1 MGAPFD
7 IQRRMLTVEDYR
19 RMGEVGIFGKHDR
32 VELVEGEL
40 IQMAPIGPSHARAV
54 IFLTKE
60 FVLQLGD
67 RAYASVQASFSLPP
81 LNEFEPDL
89 AIVTAEWAD
98 GTRLPGREHALL
110 VVEVSHSSLRY
121 DRDVK
126 LPIYARHGIPE
137 VWLFDVEREQVLVHR
152 DPEPTGYRTRSVAA
166 KHEVLTPALLPH
178 VHIDLKTI
186 YR

>member
-1 MGAPFD
+1 MGAPFEM
-7 IQRRMLTVEDYR
+7 QRRMLTVEEYHL
-19 RMGEVGIFGKHDR
+19 MGEVGILGEDDR

-40 IQMAPIGPSHARAV
+40 ILMAPVGSPHMRAV
-54 IFLTKE
+54 TFLTRAFE
-60 FVLQLGD
+60 SQLGD
-67 RAYASVQASFSLPP
+67 VAYTSIQNSFTMPP
-81 LNEFEPDL
+81 LNEFNPDVVIL
-89 AIVTAEWAD
+89 TAAWAD
-98 GTRLPGREHALL
+98 GAGLPGREHALL